1 MRALLR
7 GSIAAAALTFALAG
21 ATALAA
27 ADPSVGQIYEAAS
40 SGRMDEA
47 QRMMDQVLR
56 DHPGSAKAHFVQAEL
71 YARQGKLALARSEFE
86 QAQQL
91 KPGLPDESP
100 RAVQELAEQLR
111 GRSVAGG
118 EPLGVHHFP
127 WGAALMLAL
136 VVAAFWLLFRR
147 RPSYGQYP
155 AATAAPG
162 AYGPGG
168 PGPYGPG
175 AYPAG
180 GGGIGSSIA
189 GGLAGGLAA
198 GAGIVAGEELAHHFL
213 DGDRTPGGVIAPA
226 SAGDWEG
233 AAPNAD
239 MGGANFGIKDPSS
252 WDDGAGS
259 GGDFGGGGDG
269 GGDWS

>member
-1 MRALLR
+1 MRALLT
-7 GSIAAAALTFALAG
+7 GSIAAAAMIFALAG
-21 ATALAA
+21 APALAGP
-27 ADPSVGQIYEAAS
+27 DPTVGQIYEAAS

-71 YARQGKLALARSEFE
+71 FARQGKLALARSEFD

-100 RAVQELAEQLR
+100 RAVQQLAAQLAAH
-111 GRSVAGG
+111 GAAA
-118 EPLGVHHFP
+118 EPAGVHHFP
-127 WGAALMLAL
+127 WGAALILAL
-136 VVAAFWLLFRR
+136 VIAAFWMLFRR
-147 RPSYGQYP
+147 RPSYAYP
-155 AATAAPG
+155 ANPASPG
-162 AYGPGG
+162 AFGPGA
-168 PGPYGPG
+168 YGPG
-175 AYPAG
+175 AYPAQ

-213 DGDRTPGGVIAPA
+213 DGDRTAGGAIAPA
-226 SAGDWEG
+226 NAGEWESG
-233 AAPNAD
+233 NPKGD
-239 MGGANFGIKDPSS
+239 MGGANFGVKDPSS

-259 GGDFGGGGDG
+259 DFGGGGDSGG
-269 GGDWS
+269 GGDWT